1 MLSFFNW
8 SILSTLNVIIE
19 FTKGKIMK
27 RTQQILLDLLLY
39 SVFAL
44 YLVILFGLLFMKA
57 HSLSSINIVPFHS
70 ISNFLFSDNP
80 VLRAFAFSNVI
91 GNIVLFVPLGVYL
104 PLFIGEKN
112 ILKNVLWIILISVLV
127 EILQFIFKVGV
138 SDIDDVIL
146 NGFGGFIGVIAYKIL
161 LKTLVDFKKTRF
173 AVTLIA
179 PIVAVLSILGLII
192 YNS

>member
-1 MLSFFNW
+1 
-8 SILSTLNVIIE
+8 
-19 FTKGKIMK
+19 MK

-70 ISNFLFSDNP
+70 ISIILFSDNP

-179 PIVAVLSILGLII
+179 PIVAVLSIVGLII